1 MKPLTITVYND
12 PGHAWGA
19 VKRSVLFELGLLGEI
34 SPYSYQ
40 RGKTV
45 YLEEDCDLFKLQK
58 SLELRG
64 VLYHFVEKYTNK
76 RSPIRSYESFGQQS
90 Q

>member
-1 MKPLTITVYND
+1 MKSIIIKVYND

-19 VKRSVLFELGLLGEI
+19 VKRSVLFELGLLDHI

-45 YLEEDCDLFKLQK
+45 YLEEDCDLFKLVNK
-58 SLELRG
+58 LEKVG
-64 VLYHFVEKYTNK
+64 IDFTFIEKYTDK
-76 RSPIRSYESFGQQS
+76 RSPIRSYQSFGAQK
-90 Q
+90 